1 MEGMGVLKID
11 ENSGLKELIVNDQ
24 SLIAFVQVSL
34 N

>member
-11 ENSGLKELIVNDQ
+11 ENSRLKELIVNDQ
-24 SLIAFVQVSL
+24 NLIAFVQVSL

>member
-24 SLIAFVQVSL
+24 NLIAFVQVSL